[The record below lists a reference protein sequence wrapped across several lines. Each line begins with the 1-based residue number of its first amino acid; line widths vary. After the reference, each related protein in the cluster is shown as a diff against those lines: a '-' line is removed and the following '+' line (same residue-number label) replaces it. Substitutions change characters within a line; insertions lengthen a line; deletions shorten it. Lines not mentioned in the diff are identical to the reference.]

1 MVKIYFNDGTRRKVS
16 VRLFIYWLTKRNLDI
31 DESNI
36 YFDNVY
42 IAKYVYLP
50 KRDSGVLVCIL
61 LLILIMVIMLVLVKG
76 GVIL

>member
-1 MVKIYFNDGTRRKVS
+1 MVKIYFNDGSKRKVS
-16 VRLFIYWLTKRNLDI
+16 VRLFIYWLNKRNLEI

-50 KRDSGVLVCIL
+50 QRDSGILVCIL
-61 LLILIMVIMLVLVKG
+61 LLVLIMIIILALMKG

>member
-1 MVKIYFNDGTRRKVS
+1 MVKIYFNDGTRKKVS
-16 VRLFIYWLTKRNLDI
+16 VRLFIYWLNKRNLEI
-31 DESNI
+31 DEGNI

-50 KRDSGVLVCIL
+50 KRDSPILVSSL
-61 LLILIMVIMLVLVKG
+61 LLVLLTLIILALMKG